1 MSSVAHG
8 GVHARLFNMSN
19 DEVSPLVRQLGQRL
33 DRQYYE
39 RSPTAHFRARAT
51 MICAFADG
59 VAAKSAPGTF
69 TRDVLVRLP
78 EWSSDETSDDSEAV
92 EAAQLAVTVEAF
104 MLAHHAAESLL
115 QQLFA
120 HLDARPQAPIWF
132 VLSVWDAKFK
142 DRVARLRDDVSDSA
156 LRDIVDWAFLGD
168 GEQLTV
174 TAGHDAVE
182 ARIAHAISWVR
193 QAADFHLHTG
203 GGYNA
208 AKHGLSAIPA
218 LRHIS
223 FVRSEQGEPV
233 GSPIELFHG
242 AALLSLESQGKPKQ
256 RQWFQVARLV
266 DAAGLVAM
274 TLVLS
279 DLMESLWQVGRARQL
294 HEPAVVSLMAT
305 PSFGDLIAGRAEQ
318 WGEVR
323 LPFMAP
329 PKMSDEATTA
339 LLAHLAKY
347 SSHPD
352 DEVSEEPKPD
362 GSL

>member
-1 MSSVAHG
+1 MPNG
-8 GVHARLFNMSN
+8 
-19 DEVSPLVRQLGQRL
+19 EVSPLVRQLAQRL
-33 DRQYYE
+33 DREYYE
-39 RSPTAHFRARAT
+39 RSPAAHFRARAT
-51 MICAFADG
+51 MISAFADG
-59 VAAKSAPGTF
+59 VAAASAPGAF
-69 TRDVLVRLP
+69 TQDVLARLP
-78 EWSSDETSDDSEAV
+78 EWSSDETSDGSDAV

-142 DRVARLRDDVSDSA
+142 DRVARLRDDLSDDA
-156 LRDIVDWAFLGD
+156 LRDIVNWAFLGD
-168 GEQLTV
+168 GEQLTA

-182 ARIAHAISWVR
+182 ARIAHAIGWVR
-193 QAADFHLHTG
+193 QAADFHLDTG

-218 LRHIS
+218 LRHVS
-223 FVRSEQGEPV
+223 FVRSEQGQPV
-233 GSPIELFHG
+233 GAPIELFRG
-242 AALLSLESQGKPKQ
+242 AALLSLESQGKTKQ
-256 RQWFQVARLV
+256 RKWFQVARLV

-279 DLMESLWQVGRARQL
+279 DLLDSLWQVGRARQL
-294 HEPAVVSLMAT
+294 GEPAVVSLIAT
-305 PSFGDLIAGRAEQ
+305 PSFGDLIAGRTEQ

-329 PKMSDEATTA
+329 PKMSDEVTHA
-339 LLAHLAKY
+339 LLAHLATY
-347 SSHPD
+347 SSDPD
-352 DEVSEEPKPD
+352 DDAEPDVPKPD
-362 GSL
+362 EPP